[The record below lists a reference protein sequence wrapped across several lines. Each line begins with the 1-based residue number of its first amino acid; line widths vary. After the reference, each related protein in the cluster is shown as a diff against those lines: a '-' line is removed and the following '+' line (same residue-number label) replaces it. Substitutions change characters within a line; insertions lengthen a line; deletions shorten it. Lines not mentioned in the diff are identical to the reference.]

1 MRASGAWLWD
11 CYGVPSLVDLCLPLC
26 VCARACVRTHV
37 FHLAH
42 SFVNTLDL
50 PQFYGYSRNWGLFEM
65 LAESLRFWPLT
76 QVWQGFCLPSDC
88 SCLALILVEVS

>member
-1 MRASGAWLWD
+1 MRASGAWLWG
-11 CYGVPSLVDLCLPLC
+11 CYGVPSLVHLCLPLC
-26 VCARACVRTHV
+26 VCVCV

-42 SFVNTLDL
+42 FFVNTLDL
-50 PQFYGYSRNWGLFEM
+50 LQFYGQSSRNWGLFEM

-88 SCLALILVEVS
+88 SCLASILVEVS